1 MMLRRLMEH
10 LKVQNWGAVVLDLL
24 IVIVGVFIGFQVTA
38 WNEDRQLKAEEH
50 ATLLRLQSESE
61 QVVAYW
67 RMEVQLQQQHNENRR
82 ILLEVLDK
90 GVMAPGQQAAVD
102 DALLRL
108 GHYPHFNPPR
118 SVISELIA
126 AGGLARISDIEV
138 RNAFASY
145 AAELDFA
152 LGQLTQFRT
161 NLPGLYG
168 AYEEHVFSVY
178 APERKSMRS
187 YEYDIAE
194 LAADRQFVSVM
205 VDSVRDQLQFL
216 NIREFVLSSAIT
228 MCETVS
234 RAVSMTCDAPQVT
247 EEDMK
252 ARDGVNQEFLQ

>member
-24 IVIVGVFIGFQVTA
+24 IVILGVFIGFQVTA
-38 WNEDRQLKAEEH
+38 WNEDRQLRATEH

-61 QVVAYW
+61 QVVTYW
-67 RMEVQLQQQHNENRR
+67 RMEVRLQQQHNENRR
-82 ILLEVLDK
+82 LLLEVLDE
-90 GVMAPGQQAAVD
+90 GAMAPEQQAAVD

-118 SVISELIA
+118 SVINEMIA
-126 AGGLARISDIEV
+126 GGGLARISDIEV
-138 RNAFASY
+138 RNAVAAY

-168 AYEEHVFSVY
+168 AYEEHIFSVY

-187 YEYDIAE
+187 YEYDVVA

-216 NIREFVLSSAIT
+216 DIREFVLRRAIM
-228 MCETVS
+228 MCESAS
-234 RAVSMTCDAPQVT
+234 RAVSMKCDAPPVT

-252 ARDGVNQEFLQ
+252 ARDGVNQ